1 MFDLKCLM
9 VHAGY
14 WAGYYSSTK
23 KPKPL
28 GTVLEQLSTEF
39 TKEQNKNT
47 GSGTAEKPDVDVDLF
62 LQREQRRLAMLGGGE

>member
-1 MFDLKCLM
+1 M

-28 GTVLEQLSTEF
+28 NAVLEQMSREF
-39 TKEQNKNT
+39 TKKQNT
-47 GSGTAEKPDVDVDLF
+47 HTQSSATEKPDVDVDLF
-62 LQREQRRLAMLGGGE
+62 LQREQRRLAVLGGGE